1 MIALFLNVLTQV
13 VILLILIC
21 LGVVLTKTKVLT
33 QKGIAS
39 MTDMI
44 LYLVTPC
51 VIIKSFMREFDVA
64 VLKKLL
70 FCFLITF
77 LLHIGLI
84 IGANLLIRTKDIKKE
99 RVLRFAAIFSN
110 CGYMAIP
117 LQQALI
123 GDEGVFYA
131 AAFIAVF
138 QVFIWSYG
146 VILMSGDRKYISAKK
161 MLINPGVIGLTIG
174 LIFFL
179 LPLEVPK
186 VVSEPISYMASLN
199 TPLPMIVIGYHLANS
214 NLLRGLKDK
223 HCLFTIAVRLIIL
236 PLAALGILYLCGV
249 RGNILI
255 AVMICTC
262 MPAATINTM
271 LASKFGGDTESSVNV
286 VSISTVLSLIT
297 IPLIVSFTQY
307 IA

>member
-51 VIIKSFMREFDVA
+51 VIIKSFMREFDVT

-271 LASKFGGDTESSVNV
+271 LASKFDGDTEYSVNV

>member
-51 VIIKSFMREFDVA
+51 VIIKSFMREFDVT

-214 NLLRGLKDK
+214 NLLKGFKDK
-223 HCLFTIAVRLIIL
+223 HCLLTIAVRLVIL
-236 PLAALGILYLCGV
+236 PLAALGILYLCGI
-249 RGNILI
+249 RG
-255 AVMICTC
+255 
-262 MPAATINTM
+262 TM
-271 LASKFGGDTESSVNV
+271 LVSSLISCSAPTAAITTMFAAKFGLDTPLSVNL
-286 VSISTVLSLIT
+286 VSLSTILSIISIPLLIT
-297 IPLIVSFTQY
+297 LAQY

>member
-51 VIIKSFMREFDVA
+51 VIIKSFMREFDVT

-146 VILMSGDRKYISAKK
+146 IILMSGDKKYISAKK

-214 NLLRGLKDK
+214 NLLKGFKDK
-223 HCLFTIAVRLIIL
+223 HCLLTIAVRLVIL
-236 PLAALGILYLCGV
+236 PLAALGILYLCGI

-271 LASKFGGDTESSVNV
+271 LASKFSGDTESSVNV